1 MPHYSSDTRTLQPGD
16 TFVAVRGERTDGHA
30 YLAEAVARGATTL
43 IVENGAAVSGVP
55 GGVEIMRV
63 PDTIVHLGELARRRL
78 AEQRPVVVAVTGSMG
93 KTTTRNAI
101 ATVAAQGF
109 PVIAPKGNLNTLLG
123 LSLTVLNELHTAEQG
138 GAGAVLVAEMGA
150 YQRGDLAQICAYIRP
165 DIAVVTN
172 VRPVHLERMGSIE
185 NVALAKGEIVEALTE
200 RGTACLNADEP
211 LVAAMAPR
219 CRGRVL
225 AYGAQAPAAISPALI
240 QAPIPL
246 LGAYQVYT
254 ALAAFSVGRCLG
266 LSDAAINAG
275 LAQLKPEKGRL
286 KRLPGLNGSWLI
298 DDTYN
303 ASRDSMLA
311 ALEVLAAPEMRA
323 APVGL
328 AGQPAARR
336 MAVLGDMLELGSV
349 EQAAHREVVA
359 RALVAADSVVLV
371 GPRLAAAA
379 AELGAGPRVTTF
391 ANSREAGAAQAA
403 GQLLHPQPG
412 DLILLKGSEGMRMER
427 ITEQLIAP
435 EVDRE
440 HELPRQD
447 VAWKQI

>member
-1 MPHYSSDTRTLQPGD
+1 MPHYSSDTRTLQAGD

-30 YLAEAVARGATTL
+30 YLAEAAARGATTL
-43 IVENGAAVSGVP
+43 IVESGADLTGVP
-55 GGVEIMRV
+55 AEVEIVRAA
-63 PDTIVHLGELARRRL
+63 DTIVYLGELARQRL
-78 AEQRPVVVAVTGSMG
+78 AEHQPVVVAVTGSMG

-101 ATVAAQGF
+101 ATVAGQGF

-123 LSLTVLNELHTAEQG
+123 LSLTVLNELHASG
-138 GAGAVLVAEMGA
+138 RVLVAEMGA
-150 YQRGDLAQICAYIRP
+150 YQRGDLAQICEYIAP
-165 DIAVVTN
+165 DISVVTN

-185 NVALAKGEIVEALTE
+185 NVALAKGEIVDALTE
-200 RGTACLNADEP
+200 RGAFCLNADER
-211 LVAAMAPR
+211 LVADMAPR
-219 CRGRVL
+219 CRGQVL
-225 AYGAQAPAAISPALI
+225 TYGAQASVAISPALI
-240 QAPIPL
+240 QTPIPL

-311 ALEVLAAPEMRA
+311 ALEVLA
-323 APVGL
+323 
-328 AGQPAARR
+328 GQPAARR

-349 EQAAHREVVA
+349 EQAAHREVVTG
-359 RALVAADSVVLV
+359 ALAVAERVVLV

-379 AELGAGPRVTTF
+379 AELGAGPRVTLF
-391 ANSREAGAAQAA
+391 PSSKAAADAQAA
-403 GQLLHPQPG
+403 GALLHPQPG

-427 ITEQLIAP
+427 LTEHLIAP
-435 EVDRE
+435 DVDRE

>member
-1 MPHYSSDTRTLQPGD
+1 MPHYSSDTRTLQAGD

-30 YLAEAVARGATTL
+30 YLAAAAARGATTL
-43 IVENGAAVSGVP
+43 IVESGADTAGVP

-63 PDTIVHLGELARRRL
+63 PDTTLHMGELARQRL
-78 AEQRPVVVAVTGSMG
+78 ADHHPTVVAVTGSMG

-109 PVIAPKGNLNTLLG
+109 AVVAPKGNLNTLLG
-123 LSLTVLNELHTAEQG
+123 LSLTVLNELHTTG
-138 GAGAVLVAEMGA
+138 CVLVAEMGA
-150 YQRGDLAQICAYIRP
+150 YQPGDLAQICEYIQP
-165 DIAVVTN
+165 DISVVTN
-172 VRPVHLERMGSIE
+172 VRPVHLERMGSLE
-185 NVALAKGEIVEALTE
+185 NVALAKGEIVDALTE
-200 RGTACLNADEP
+200 RGTFCLNADEP
-211 LVAAMAPR
+211 LVAGMAPR

-225 AYGAQAPAAISPALI
+225 AYGAQAPTNSSVAITPAQI
-240 QAPIPL
+240 TVPIPL

-254 ALAAFSVGRCLG
+254 ALAAFSAGRCLG

-311 ALEVLAAPEMRA
+311 ALDV
-323 APVGL
+323 L

-336 MAVLGDMLELGSV
+336 TAVLGDMLELGSV

-359 RALVAADSVVLV
+359 RALAVASRLVLL
-371 GPRLAAAA
+371 GPRLATAADA
-379 AELGAGPRVTTF
+379 LGAGPRVTLF
-391 ANSREAGAAQAA
+391 ANSKEAGAAQAA
-403 GQLLHPQPG
+403 GELLHPQPG
-412 DLILLKGSEGMRMER
+412 DLILLKGSEGMRLER
-427 ITEQLIAP
+427 ITEHLIAP
-435 EVDRE
+435 DVDRA

>member
-1 MPHYSSDTRTLQPGD
+1 MPHYSSDTRTLQAGD

-30 YLAEAVARGATTL
+30 YLAEAVARGASML
-43 IVENGAAVSGVP
+43 IVESNADTAGVP

-63 PDTIVHLGELARRRL
+63 PDTTVYLGKMARHRL
-78 AEQRPVVVAVTGSMG
+78 AEHHPTVVAVTGSMG

-101 ATVAAQGF
+101 ATVAGQGF
-109 PVIAPKGNLNTLLG
+109 PVVAPKGNLNTLLG
-123 LSLTVLNELHTAEQG
+123 LSLTVLNGLHTTG
-138 GAGAVLVAEMGA
+138 CVMVAEMGA
-150 YQRGDLAQICAYIRP
+150 YQRGDLAQICEYIQP
-165 DIAVVTN
+165 DISVVTN
-172 VRPVHLERMGSIE
+172 VRPVHLERMGSLE
-185 NVALAKGEIVEALTE
+185 NVALAKGEIVDALTE
-200 RGTACLNADEP
+200 RGTFCLNADEP
-211 LVAAMAPR
+211 LVAGMAPR

-225 AYGAQAPAAISPALI
+225 AYGVQTPAAITPALI

-266 LSDAAINAG
+266 LNDAAINAG

-311 ALEVLAAPEMRA
+311 ALEVLVATVE
-323 APVGL
+323 L
-328 AGQPAARR
+328 SGQPMARR

-359 RALVAADSVVLV
+359 RALAAADQVVLV

-379 AELGAGPRVTTF
+379 DELGAGPRVTRF
-391 ANSREAGAAQAA
+391 ANSKEAGAAQAA
-403 GQLLHPQPG
+403 GDLLHPQPG
-412 DLILLKGSEGMRMER
+412 DLILLKGSEGMRLER
-427 ITEQLIAP
+427 ITEHLVAP
-435 EVDRE
+435 DVDRAR
-440 HELPRQD
+440 ELPRQD